1 MDKRIAGLLGTAAAL
16 TAVNSRAS
24 GDPGRN
30 FGMTSAAN
38 NSSEVPWTPAYSQL
52 IYFLG

>member
-1 MDKRIAGLLGTAAAL
+1 MDKRIAVCSGRRCPDRGELC
-16 TAVNSRAS
+16 AS

-38 NSSEVPWTPAYSQL
+38 NSSEVPWTPAYSEL
-52 IYFLG
+52 TYCLG